1 MDLQTF
7 LIIGAILISAFI
19 AIRLLRFFLSRY
31 LDRASEK
38 LKVDP
43 TNYKFFKNILSA
55 AIYVLALGLSIYM
68 IPSLRTL
75 AVGLLAGAGIFAAI
89 VGFASQAAFAN
100 MISGVFIVIFK
111 PLSVH
116 DVVKIGSLYHGIV
129 EDITLRHTVIRD
141 FENRRIVIP
150 NSVMS
155 SETIINSNMGDIRIR
170 RHIDLGISYDS
181 DVDLAIRIIQEE
193 AVAHSSSLDVRTPEE
208 IEGGVPQVIV
218 RVLGF
223 GDSAVLL
230 KAYVWAE
237 NQIAAFEMHCDL
249 NKAIKKRFDA
259 EGIEIPFPY
268 RTLVFKNDIPNL
280 GKTQIDSQPG
290 EV

>member
-1 MDLQTF
+1 MDLHTV
-7 LIIGAILISAFI
+7 LIIAAILITAFI
-19 AIRLLRFFLSRY
+19 SIRLLRFFLSRY

-43 TNYKFFKNILSA
+43 TNYKFFKNTLSA
-55 AIYVLALGLSIYM
+55 TIYVLAVGLSIYM

-89 VGFASQAAFAN
+89 IGFASQAAFAN

-116 DVVKIGSLYHGIV
+116 DVVRIGSLYHGIV

-150 NSVMS
+150 NAVISG
-155 SETIINSNMGDIRIR
+155 ETIVNSNMGDIRIR

-193 AVAHSSSLDVRTPEE
+193 AVAHPSSLDVRTPEE
-208 IEGGVPQVIV
+208 MEKGIPQVIV
-218 RVLGF
+218 RVIGF

-237 NQIAAFEMHCDL
+237 NQIIAFEMHCDL

-268 RTLVFKNDIPNL
+268 RTLVFKNDIPKLN
-280 GKTQIDSQPG
+280 KDQIDSLQA
-290 EV
+290 

>member
-1 MDLQTF
+1 MDLKISIV
-7 LIIGAILISAFI
+7 IIIIMISAFI

-31 LDRASEK
+31 LDSASEK

-43 TNYKFFKNILSA
+43 TNYKFFKNTLSA
-55 AIYVLALGLSIYM
+55 VIYILAMALSIYM

-89 VGFASQAAFAN
+89 LGFASQAAFSN
-100 MISGVFIVIFK
+100 MISGIFIVIFK

-150 NSVMS
+150 NSVMG

-181 DVDLAIRIIQEE
+181 DVDLAIKIIREE
-193 AVAHSSSLDVRTPEE
+193 AMAHPSSLDVRTPEE
-208 IEGGVPQVIV
+208 VEEGIPQVIV

-223 GDSAVLL
+223 GDSAVML

-237 NQIAAFEMHCDL
+237 HQIAAFEMHCDL
-249 NKAIKKRFDA
+249 NKAIKKRYLNHRDSLSRLTRGLRAYLIDASKNYICTFD
-259 EGIEIPFPY
+259 EPI
-268 RTLVFKNDIPNL
+268 
-280 GKTQIDSQPG
+280 
-290 EV
+290 

>member
-1 MDLQTF
+1 MDLHTL
-7 LIIGAILISAFI
+7 LIIVAILVSAFI

-31 LDRASEK
+31 LDQASEK
-38 LKVDP
+38 LNVDP
-43 TNYKFFKNILSA
+43 TNYKFFKNTISA
-55 AIYVLALGLSIYM
+55 AIYVLAVGLSIYM

-100 MISGVFIVIFK
+100 MISGIFIVIFK

-150 NSVMS
+150 NAVMS
-155 SETIINSNMGDIRIR
+155 SETIVNSNMGDIRIR

-193 AVAHSSSLDVRTPEE
+193 AVAHPSSLDVRTPEE
-208 IEGGVPQVIV
+208 KAGGTPEVIV

-237 NQIAAFEMHCDL
+237 NQISAFEMHCDL

-268 RTLVFKNDIPNL
+268 RTLVFKNDIPKLDGEPIEN
-280 GKTQIDSQPG
+280 QQG

>member
-1 MDLQTF
+1 MDLHTV
-7 LIIGAILISAFI
+7 LIIAAILITAFI
-19 AIRLLRFFLSRY
+19 SIRLLRFFLSRY

-43 TNYKFFKNILSA
+43 TNYKFFKNTLSA
-55 AIYVLALGLSIYM
+55 TIYVLAVGLSIYM

-89 VGFASQAAFAN
+89 IGFASQAAFAN

-116 DVVKIGSLYHGIV
+116 DVVRIGSLYHGIV

-150 NSVMS
+150 NAVISG
-155 SETIINSNMGDIRIR
+155 ETIVNSNMGDIRIR
-170 RHIDLGISYDS
+170 RHVDIGISYDS

-193 AVAHSSSLDVRTPEE
+193 AVAHPSSLDVRTPEE
-208 IEGGVPQVIV
+208 MEKGIPQVIV
-218 RVLGF
+218 RVIGF

-237 NQIAAFEMHCDL
+237 NQIIAFEMHCDL

-268 RTLVFKNDIPNL
+268 RTLVFKNDIPKLN
-280 GKTQIDSQPG
+280 KDQIDSLQA
-290 EV
+290 